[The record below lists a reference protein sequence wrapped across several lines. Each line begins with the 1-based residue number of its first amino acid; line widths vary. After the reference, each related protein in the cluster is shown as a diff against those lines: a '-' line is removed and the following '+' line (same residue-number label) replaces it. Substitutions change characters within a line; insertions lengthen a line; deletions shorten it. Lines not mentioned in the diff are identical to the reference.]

1 MVEFPPGVF
10 VFAAARDISGRWA
23 VLAPVNHH
31 PGGGVGVRC
40 VAVVGK
46 RDCRFSL
53 EPPPRRLGAK
63 QRAARGARDHRRRQP
78 TRFDRGALG
87 GSVRVL
93 YPAGHL

>member
-1 MVEFPPGVF
+1 VVELPSDVP

-23 VLAPVNHH
+23 VLAPVNYH

-40 VAVVGK
+40 VAVIGK

-63 QRAARGARDHRRRQP
+63 QRAARGARDRRRRQSV
-78 TRFDRGALG
+78 RFDRG
-87 GSVRVL
+87 VT
-93 YPAGHL
+93 